1 MIRSMTA
8 FARQE
13 DAGAWG
19 AITWELRSVNS
30 RYLDVNTR
38 LPEDF
43 RVLEPIVRDHVSAR
57 VSRGKLDCTLR
68 FQPGAEQ
75 VAHFS
80 VNTELVSRL
89 AGALNQIG
97 HQIDQSSTPSAIDIM
112 RWPGVIE
119 ASAPD
124 VDIVA
129 EEVLRVLDTALS
141 ELVDTRMR
149 EGQKISELLAQRCQE
164 VDSIVQQIQV
174 ELPMMQRL
182 TRERL
187 FSRLTEVSDKLDNDR
202 LEQEMVIFAQKMDV
216 SEELERLA
224 THVVEVRRVLAQ
236 DKPVGRRLDFLMQEM
251 NREANTLGSKAV
263 HAHTTQASVELKVF
277 IEQMREQIQNIE

>member
-1 MIRSMTA
+1 MTA

>member
-19 AITWELRSVNS
+19 AVTWELRSVNS

-57 VSRGKLDCTLR
+57 VSRGKLDCSLR

-263 HAHTTQASVELKVF
+263 HAHTTQASVELKVL

>member
-13 DAGAWG
+13 DTGAWG
-19 AITWELRSVNS
+19 SVTWELRSVNS
-30 RYLDVNTR
+30 RYLDVSTR

-43 RVLEPIVRDHVSAR
+43 RVLEPVIRERVGTR
-57 VSRGKLDCTLR
+57 VSRGKIDCTLR

-75 VAHFS
+75 MAQFS

-89 AGALNQIG
+89 AAALNQIE
-97 HQIDQSSTPSAIDIM
+97 HVLDQSSTVRAIDIM

-119 ASAPD
+119 TSALD
-124 VDIVA
+124 VDVA
-129 EEVLRVLDTALS
+129 AEHVLAVLDAALS
-141 ELVDTRMR
+141 ELVETRGR
-149 EGQKISELLAQRCQE
+149 EGAKITQLTADRCNE
-164 VDSIVQQIQV
+164 IDSIVKQVQV
-174 ELPMMQRL
+174 ELPTIQQL

-187 FSRLTEVSDKLDNDR
+187 IAKLSEVSDKLDTDR

-224 THVVEVRRVLAQ
+224 THVTEVHRVLAQ
-236 DKPVGRRLDFLMQEM
+236 QKPVGRRLDFLMQEM
-251 NREANTLGSKAV
+251 NREANTLGSKAA
-263 HAHTTQASVELKVF
+263 HARTTQASVELKVLV
-277 IEQMREQIQNIE
+277 EQMREQIQNIE